1 MSVLLPKED
10 ETRMFQTQHWIGRL
24 MVVLALVPAL
34 ALAQDARLD
43 RIVALVEDDII
54 LQSELDQA
62 LDSIEAQARARG
74 DRLPPR
80 SAMQEQM
87 LERLI
92 LTRLEVLR
100 AQDTGIRVSDAD
112 VDQALQQ
119 VARQNDL
126 SLDQLRRAI
135 EADGIDFREFRADVR
150 EELLTSRLRQRVA
163 QSMSD
168 ITETEVDILIA
179 SDRFGGAEYLLSQIL
194 FSVPETATAA
204 QVQEGRERA
213 EDVRRRIAEGL
224 DFSTAALTFSQS
236 PDALEG
242 GDVGWRPLSSLP
254 PNFAEAIEN
263 TQLGGVTEPIRTGTG
278 FLVLQVRDQRENAEI
293 IVEEFRARHL
303 MVEPSELMTADAAQ
317 RRIFEL
323 AERIDSGEEFSDL
336 ARRYSNDETS
346 ANIGG
351 LLNWFR
357 AGEYGREI
365 QTVLEDLEPGQVS
378 APFRTQMGW
387 HLLKLEET
395 RQADRTAE
403 TMREEARD
411 LLFRQKAQDEV
422 ERFLRQLR
430 NEAFV
435 EIRL

>member
-1 MSVLLPKED
+1 
-10 ETRMFQTQHWIGRL
+10 MFQSQFWMGRL
-24 MVVLALVPAL
+24 LIALALVPAL

-43 RIVALVEDDII
+43 RIVALVEEDII

-100 AQDTGIRVSDAD
+100 AESTGIRVSDAD

-119 VARQNDL
+119 VARQNNL
-126 SLDQLRRAI
+126 SLDQLRQAI

-163 QSMSD
+163 QSMSE

-194 FSVPETATAA
+194 IGVPETATAA

-224 DFSTAALTFSQS
+224 DFATAALSFSQA

-263 TQLGGVTEPIRTGTG
+263 TELGAVTEPIRTGTG
-278 FLVLQVRDQRENAEI
+278 FLILQVRDQRDHAEV
-293 IVEEFRARHL
+293 IVQEYRARHL

-317 RRIFEL
+317 RRVFEL
-323 AERIDSGEEFSDL
+323 ADRIDAGEDFGEL

-365 QTVLEDLEPGQVS
+365 QSVLDGLEPGQVS

-430 NEAFV
+430 NESFV